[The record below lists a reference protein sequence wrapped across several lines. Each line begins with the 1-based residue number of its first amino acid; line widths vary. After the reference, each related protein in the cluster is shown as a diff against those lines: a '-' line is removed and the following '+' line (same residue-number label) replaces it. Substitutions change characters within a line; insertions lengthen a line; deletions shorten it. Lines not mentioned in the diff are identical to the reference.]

1 MRNCLMQILLTL
13 GAVFASLPTW
23 AQGGGDGPRYWGWG
37 HMMGWGY
44 VVFGVLRIILVI
56 VLAVRWIGGSSADR
70 TPSPASKSALDILN
84 ERFARGEIDKKEYE
98 EGKNLLS
105 S

>member
-1 MRNCLMQILLTL
+1 MAIGAGGAPLMTLTL
-13 GAVFASLPTW
+13 RSPHGKKELSELTVLAEIIDRCVAARRLVFLF
-23 AQGGGDGPRYWGWG
+23 
-37 HMMGWGY
+37 
-44 VVFGVLRIILVI
+44 V